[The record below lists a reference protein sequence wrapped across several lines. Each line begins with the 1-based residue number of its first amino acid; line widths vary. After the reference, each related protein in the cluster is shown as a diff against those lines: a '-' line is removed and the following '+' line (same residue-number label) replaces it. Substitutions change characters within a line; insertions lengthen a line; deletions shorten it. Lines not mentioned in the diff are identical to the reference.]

1 MQTEFVMQHLKKKI
15 IFLILFIF
23 TTNLNAEVKE
33 AGSDPLPAEML
44 ENIKNSLN
52 NTLQK
57 YKGKEVLF
65 YISFD
70 KEKLQKGKIHWNSG
84 YSSFKKINDKSH
96 EKTYKA
102 CLKYGKKKKINDD
115 CYLFAINDKIVW
127 DLSKPYKEKKE
138 KIISYSNQKNELQF
152 LNREDD
158 KINRSLVDRE
168 DSTIDHQVHFIYAI
182 LKNGKDKEWDINGY
196 IEKLALKVNE
206 NFLKWSSQNK
216 KSNSIGQKFKY
227 DFLKNGKLDISFA
240 RLNLTRKQIDEPDHP
255 NGLIYKELFKQGFN
269 NPKKVYAI
277 ISGFNSKHGNSD
289 GGEGGPLFTILY
301 GPAIKSY
308 GSKGMEIVILH
319 ELFHTQGAAYDC
331 GKRTYRG
338 AHVKGSDVLGSGD
351 VTTKIDSKNDTYY
364 KHGIE
369 GCPDLADSIFLTP
382 TSKNP
387 WDPYEVFCK
396 KNVGKFTH
404 KKLFST
410 KDGIDRCKN
419 QRLIDS
425 M

>member
-1 MQTEFVMQHLKKKI
+1 MKKI
-15 IFLILFIF
+15 IIFLLFIF
-23 TTNLNAEVKE
+23 TTNLNADVKE
-33 AGSDPLPAEML
+33 AGSAPLPTEML

-70 KEKLQKGKIHWNSG
+70 KEKLQKGEIHWNSG

-96 EKTYKA
+96 KKTYKA

-158 KINRSLVDRE
+158 KINRSLFDRE

>member
-1 MQTEFVMQHLKKKI
+1 MKKI
-15 IFLILFIF
+15 IIFLLFIF
-23 TTNLNAEVKE
+23 TTNLNADVKE
-33 AGSDPLPAEML
+33 AGSAPLPTEML

-70 KEKLQKGKIHWNSG
+70 KEKLQKGEIHWNSG

-127 DLSKPYKEKKE
+127 DLSKPYKEKKQ

>member
-1 MQTEFVMQHLKKKI
+1 MKKI
-15 IFLILFIF
+15 IIFLLFIF
-23 TTNLNAEVKE
+23 TTNLNADVKE
-33 AGSDPLPAEML
+33 AGSAPLPTEML

-70 KEKLQKGKIHWNSG
+70 KEKLQKGEIHWNSG

-152 LNREDD
+152 LNRGDD

-216 KSNSIGQKFKY
+216 KSNSIAQKFKY

>member
-1 MQTEFVMQHLKKKI
+1 MKKI
-15 IFLILFIF
+15 IIFLLFIF
-23 TTNLNAEVKE
+23 TTNLNADVKE
-33 AGSDPLPAEML
+33 AGSAPLPTEML

-70 KEKLQKGKIHWNSG
+70 KEKLQKGEIHWNSG

-138 KIISYSNQKNELQF
+138 KIISYSNQKNELKF

>member
-1 MQTEFVMQHLKKKI
+1 MKKI
-15 IFLILFIF
+15 IIFLLFIF
-23 TTNLNAEVKE
+23 TTNLNADVKE
-33 AGSDPLPAEML
+33 AGSAPLPTEML

-70 KEKLQKGKIHWNSG
+70 KEKLQKGEIHWNSG

-240 RLNLTRKQIDEPDHP
+240 RLNLTRKQIDDPDHP

>member
-1 MQTEFVMQHLKKKI
+1 MQHLKKKI

-70 KEKLQKGKIHWNSG
+70 KEKLQKGEIHWNSG

-127 DLSKPYKEKKE
+127 DLSKPYKEKKQ

-152 LNREDD
+152 LNKEDD

-168 DSTIDHQVHFIYAI
+168 DSTNDHQVHFIYAI
-182 LKNGKDKEWDINGY
+182 LKNGQDKEWDVNGY

>member
-1 MQTEFVMQHLKKKI
+1 MKKI
-15 IFLILFIF
+15 IIFLLFIF
-23 TTNLNAEVKE
+23 TTNLNADVKE
-33 AGSDPLPAEML
+33 AGSDPLPTEML

-70 KEKLQKGKIHWNSG
+70 KEKLQKGEIHWNSG

-96 EKTYKA
+96 KKTYKA

-168 DSTIDHQVHFIYAI
+168 DSTNDHQVHFIYAI

-196 IEKLALKVNE
+196 IEKLAIKVNE

-227 DFLKNGKLDISFA
+227 DFLQNGKLDVSFA

>member
-1 MQTEFVMQHLKKKI
+1 MKKI
-15 IFLILFIF
+15 IIFLLFFF
-23 TTNLNAEVKE
+23 TTNLNADVKE
-33 AGSDPLPAEML
+33 AGSAPLPTEML

-70 KEKLQKGKIHWNSG
+70 KEKLQKGEIHWNSG

>member
-1 MQTEFVMQHLKKKI
+1 MKKI
-15 IFLILFIF
+15 IIFLLFIF
-23 TTNLNAEVKE
+23 TTNLNADVKE
-33 AGSDPLPAEML
+33 AGSAPLPTEML

-70 KEKLQKGKIHWNSG
+70 KEKLQKGEIHWNSG

-96 EKTYKA
+96 KKTYKA

-196 IEKLALKVNE
+196 IEKLAIKVNE

-227 DFLKNGKLDISFA
+227 DFLKNGKLDVSFA

>member
-1 MQTEFVMQHLKKKI
+1 MQHLKKKI

-70 KEKLQKGKIHWNSG
+70 KEKLQKGEIHWNSG

-96 EKTYKA
+96 KKTYKA

-168 DSTIDHQVHFIYAI
+168 DSTNDHQVHFIYAI

-227 DFLKNGKLDISFA
+227 DFLQNGKLDVSFA
-240 RLNLTRKQIDEPDHP
+240 RLDLTRKQIDEPDHP

>member
-1 MQTEFVMQHLKKKI
+1 MKKI
-15 IFLILFIF
+15 IIFLLFIF
-23 TTNLNAEVKE
+23 TTNLNADVKE
-33 AGSDPLPAEML
+33 AGSAPLPTEML

-70 KEKLQKGKIHWNSG
+70 KEKLQKGEIHWNSG

-96 EKTYKA
+96 KKTYKA

-168 DSTIDHQVHFIYAI
+168 DSTNDHQVHFIYAI

-227 DFLKNGKLDISFA
+227 DFLKNGKLDVSFA

>member
-1 MQTEFVMQHLKKKI
+1 MKKI
-15 IFLILFIF
+15 IIFLLFIF
-23 TTNLNAEVKE
+23 TTNLNADVKE
-33 AGSDPLPAEML
+33 AGSDPLPTEML

-70 KEKLQKGKIHWNSG
+70 KEKLQKGEIHWNSG

-96 EKTYKA
+96 KKTYKA

-138 KIISYSNQKNELQF
+138 KIISYSNQKNELKF

>member
-1 MQTEFVMQHLKKKI
+1 MKKI
-15 IFLILFIF
+15 IFFLLFIF
-23 TTNLNAEVKE
+23 TTNLNADVKE
-33 AGSDPLPAEML
+33 AGRAPLPTKML

-52 NTLQK
+52 NVLQK

-70 KEKLQKGKIHWNSG
+70 KEKLQKGEIHWNSG

-96 EKTYKA
+96 KKTYKA

-127 DLSKPYKEKKE
+127 DLSKSYKEKKE

-168 DSTIDHQVHFIYAI
+168 DSTNDQQVHFIYAI

-227 DFLKNGKLDISFA
+227 DFLKNGKLDVSFA

>member
-1 MQTEFVMQHLKKKI
+1 MKKI
-15 IFLILFIF
+15 IIFLLFIF
-23 TTNLNAEVKE
+23 TTNLNADVKE
-33 AGSDPLPAEML
+33 AGSDPLPTEML

-70 KEKLQKGKIHWNSG
+70 KEKLQKGEIHWNSG

-96 EKTYKA
+96 KKTYKA

-168 DSTIDHQVHFIYAI
+168 DSTNDHQVHFIYAI

-196 IEKLALKVNE
+196 IEKLAIKVNE

-227 DFLKNGKLDISFA
+227 DFLQNGKLDVSFA

-255 NGLIYKELFKQGFN
+255 NDLIYKELFKQGFN

>member
-1 MQTEFVMQHLKKKI
+1 MKKI
-15 IFLILFIF
+15 IFFLLFIF
-23 TTNLNAEVKE
+23 TTNLNADVKE
-33 AGSDPLPAEML
+33 AGSDPLPTEML

-70 KEKLQKGKIHWNSG
+70 KEKLQKGEIHWNSG

-96 EKTYKA
+96 KKTYKA

-158 KINRSLVDRE
+158 KINRSLIDRE
-168 DSTIDHQVHFIYAI
+168 DSANDHQVHFIYAI

-216 KSNSIGQKFKY
+216 KSNGIGQKFKY
-227 DFLKNGKLDISFA
+227 DFLKNGKLDVSFA
-240 RLNLTRKQIDEPDHP
+240 RLNLTRKQIDEPDYP
-255 NGLIYKELFKQGFN
+255 TGLIYKELFKQGFN

-331 GKRTYRG
+331 GKRTYKG

-351 VTTKIDSKNDTYY
+351 VSIKIDSKNDTYY
-364 KHGIE
+364 KHDIE
-369 GCPDLADSIFLTP
+369 GCPDLADSVFLTP

>member
-1 MQTEFVMQHLKKKI
+1 MKKI
-15 IFLILFIF
+15 IIFLLFIF
-23 TTNLNAEVKE
+23 TTNLNADVKE
-33 AGSDPLPAEML
+33 AGSDPLPTEML

-70 KEKLQKGKIHWNSG
+70 KEKLQKGEIHWNSG

-168 DSTIDHQVHFIYAI
+168 DSTNDHQVHFIYAI

-227 DFLKNGKLDISFA
+227 DFLKNGKLDVSFA